1 MRPEGQWEGA
11 VPDHDRR
18 AALHAAFHLV
28 EAVQLPH
35 VGHARTA
42 IVTQL
47 AEAERSGC
55 PETIATL
62 LFAQAVDA
70 LANVPDQADHAT
82 ARLIKRAGTL
92 DVPGMLAAGLALR
105 AALALRD
112 GDVVAHLADVSQAVV
127 LLDDES
133 EPLARCSGL
142 IAAGTAYEA
151 LSLWEL
157 SDELHDRAEALLPLC
172 DVPLLRPVIEINR
185 GLTWFWWT
193 AALLEVGEHGQ
204 ADELLKARAD
214 DPQVELPPSWAL
226 ELRISRLAGLML
238 MQAADAGEVDEL
250 RQLGIR
256 VDAGEC
262 GPNWLPRMQ
271 VRLGLAHDAIASGR
285 YDVAAANTDAAREL
299 ANVHGNAYQRSFVEW
314 TAMLIE
320 AGRNP
325 SVGSAARAYAGVLA
339 TQRWDERIGRLASA
353 QAQIRSERQ
362 RGQHDSLVRRTMED
376 PLTGLGNRR
385 ALDQR
390 LIDEHSTLRN
400 SSPVAMVVVDIDHF
414 KDVNDRFGHAVGD
427 AVLCRV
433 AAIIRAALRVDDL
446 ALRLGGDEF
455 CAVITGA
462 TPDVVQQRAARI
474 GALVS
479 REHWSA
485 LVPGL
490 GVTVS
495 IGAASTTGPRL
506 VDGLYPRA
514 DAALYAAKASG
525 VGLLRVAQ

>member
-1 MRPEGQWEGA
+1 M
-11 VPDHDRR
+11 PDHDRR
-18 AALHAAFHLV
+18 AALHAAFRLV
-28 EAVQLPH
+28 EAVQLPD
-35 VGHARTA
+35 VAQARIA
-42 IVTQL
+42 ITTQL

-55 PETIATL
+55 PDTIATL
-62 LFAQAVDA
+62 LFARAVDA
-70 LANVPDQADHAT
+70 LVNLPDEADGAT
-82 ARLIKRAGTL
+82 ARLIERAGTL

-112 GDVVAHLADVSQAVV
+112 GDVVAHLADVSRAVV
-127 LLDDES
+127 LLDGES

-172 DVPLLRPVIEINR
+172 DVPLLRPVITINR

-204 ADELLKARAD
+204 ADELLRASTD
-214 DPQVELPPSWAL
+214 GPQAELPPSWAL
-226 ELRISRLAGLML
+226 ELRISRLAGRML
-238 MQAADAGEVDEL
+238 MRAADAGEVEEL
-250 RQLGIR
+250 RRLGSR

-285 YDVAAANTDAAREL
+285 YDAAAANAGAAREL
-299 ANVHGNAYQRSFVEW
+299 ADVHGNAYQRSFVEW
-314 TAMLIE
+314 TAMLVE
-320 AGRNP
+320 DGRHP
-325 SVGSAARAYAGVLA
+325 GAGSAARAYAGVLA
-339 TQRWDERIGRLASA
+339 RQRWDERIGRLASA
-353 QAQIRSERQ
+353 RAQIRSERQ
-362 RGQHDSLVRRTMED
+362 HGQHETLMRRTMED

-390 LIDEHSTLRN
+390 LVDEHGSLGD
-400 SSPVAMVVVDIDHF
+400 SSPIAMVVVDIDHF

-462 TPDVVQQRAARI
+462 APDVVQQRAARI
-474 GALVS
+474 GALVG
-479 REHWSA
+479 REDWSVV
-485 LVPGL
+485 VPGL

-495 IGAASTTGPRL
+495 IGAASGTGPSV

-514 DAALYAAKASG
+514 DAALYAAKAAG
-525 VGLLRVAQ
+525 AGLVRVAR